1 MKAVTFESGTTAPL
15 LATLAA
21 ACLAPACA
29 SVTGTPLESITI
41 QTRDRSG
48 NEVTGAACELSN
60 AKGKWLLTSPGS
72 VTITRSNDNMLIT
85 CRKDGQDDGVVALVS
100 STKGAMFGNILLGGG
115 IGAIIDHDS
124 GAAYE
129 YPQLVQV
136 EMGATHVIK
145 PADDRPA
152 DSAPAAK

>member
-1 MKAVTFESGTTAPL
+1 MRAVALRAGATAPL
-15 LATLAA
+15 VAALAA
-21 ACLAPACA
+21 ACLVPACA
-29 SVTGTPLESITI
+29 SITGTPLESITI

-60 AKGKWLLTSPGS
+60 AKGKWLVTSPGS

-100 STKGAMFGNILLGGG
+100 ATRGAMFGNILLGGG

-124 GAAYE
+124 GAAYD
-129 YPQLVQV
+129 YPQLVEV
-136 EMGATHVIK
+136 EMGATRVIK
-145 PADDRPA
+145 PAEDRPA